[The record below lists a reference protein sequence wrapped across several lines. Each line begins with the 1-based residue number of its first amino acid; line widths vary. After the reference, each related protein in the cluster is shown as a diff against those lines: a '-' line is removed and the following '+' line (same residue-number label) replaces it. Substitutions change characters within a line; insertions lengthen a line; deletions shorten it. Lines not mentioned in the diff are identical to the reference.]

1 MRVSLNNVYKLIT
14 DNNYKSAK
22 VYEGDITEG
31 SRPFESIVKESS
43 SALIDRL
50 KDLEQII
57 NGRFTLL
64 LGKGTPGEQKR
75 NMTEVKTEFYETII
89 NTEPINMNGTE
100 VFENSTLLNEKVDK
114 LVRERMMEME
124 KDNKIKDLED
134 KLKEVDS
141 LGGKLNYFLTG
152 FIAQFMQEPT
162 TTNMNGFG
170 FKKDKKEDLVHPNE
184 SEFLKSESTDN
195 LKESEKLDQ
204 MEMDLTYI
212 IDYLG
217 EENISKFANK
227 IRNGTA
233 DSVRPL
239 IINFLNN

>member
-1 MRVSLNNVYKLIT
+1 
-14 DNNYKSAK
+14 
-22 VYEGDITEG
+22 
-31 SRPFESIVKESS
+31 
-43 SALIDRL
+43 
-50 KDLEQII
+50 
-57 NGRFTLL
+57 
-64 LGKGTPGEQKR
+64 
-75 NMTEVKTEFYETII
+75 
-89 NTEPINMNGTE
+89 
-100 VFENSTLLNEKVDK
+100 
-114 LVRERMMEME
+114 
-124 KDNKIKDLED
+124 
-134 KLKEVDS
+134 
-141 LGGKLNYFLTG
+141 
-152 FIAQFMQEPT
+152 MQEPT

-170 FKKDKKEDLVHPNE
+170 FKKDKKEDLVHKNE

-212 IDYLG
+212 IEYLG